1 MDADIGVRVSTH
13 LTDTRTGTRC
23 RWYTRLA
30 AECTCPP
37 AQARCPPLG
46 TADDHVAADWLDG
59 DGASTFAESARLRRY
74 SRSNRGRCARRAW
87 PVLTSGE
94 NFLHSVK
101 APGWRRARKRP
112 GSLGGLRRRRPGL
125 KPGLL
130 RLRRN
135 AKRPRDH
142 GIEEVLR
149 LARRRHQRRN
159 PADAAKSAMAVTPTQ
174 YLFERQANGDQR
186 DQHHGYPDEPVSW
199 LHP

>member
-1 MDADIGVRVSTH
+1 MRAEMDADIGVRVSTH
-13 LTDTRTGTRC
+13 LTDARTGTRC

-94 NFLHSVK
+94 NFLHSVEG
-101 APGWRRARKRP
+101 AVPDA
-112 GSLGGLRRRRPGL
+112 LG
-125 KPGLL
+125 
-130 RLRRN
+130 
-135 AKRPRDH
+135 
-142 GIEEVLR
+142 
-149 LARRRHQRRN
+149 Q
-159 PADAAKSAMAVTPTQ
+159 
-174 YLFERQANGDQR
+174 F
-186 DQHHGYPDEPVSW
+186 
-199 LHP
+199 